1 MKIGRNDICDCGSG
15 LKYKHCCEKRL
26 DKKQRTGLIMGLAL
40 AALIAGGITM
50 AFMDPPD
57 ISNIQP
63 PPGKVWSAEHN
74 HFHDAVAQNPG
85 ASQPAGAPPPG
96 KVWNQEHGHWHDQ
109 DAGGDSSAEPAGD
122 PPPGKVWNEEHGHY
136 HDLP

>member
-1 MKIGRNDICDCGSG
+1 VKIGRNDACSCGSG
-15 LKYKHCCEKRL
+15 LKYKQCCEKRL
-26 DKKQRTGLIMGLAL
+26 DKKTRTPMILGLAL

-50 AFMDPPD
+50 AFMTPPD
-57 ISNIQP
+57 MSDAQA
-63 PPGKVWSAEHN
+63 PPGKVWNEAHG

-85 ASQPAGAPPPG
+85 ASQPTGAPPPG
-96 KVWNQEHGHWHDQ
+96 KIWDDEHGHWHDI
-109 DAGGDSSAEPAGD
+109 DGSETSAAQPDGE